1 MREVYGGE
9 WEEAPAGSGS
19 TLSALQAPSDASGFS
34 FSEPAPAEADRIA
47 NRLGDESSDLLSSLM
62 TKVREAIDG
71 ATSLDETRARLES
84 LSADLDASPDLV
96 ALIQQALVAAELRG
110 RFEVADDL
118 GLTRGA

>member
-1 MREVYGGE
+1 M
-9 WEEAPAGSGS
+9 
-19 TLSALQAPSDASGFS
+19 
-34 FSEPAPAEADRIA
+34 
-47 NRLGDESSDLLSSLM
+47 
-62 TKVREAIDG
+62 
-71 ATSLDETRARLES
+71 TRARLES